1 MSTDTPRMPASY
13 DDDISREPEN
23 SAWRCPVH
31 DREFEYVESDGRED
45 HDECPVE
52 GCHEGI
58 WYG

>member
-13 DDDISREPEN
+13 DEDISREPEN
-23 SAWRCPVH
+23 NSWRCPVH
-31 DREFEYVESDGRED
+31 DREFVYAGTEDWQD

-52 GCHEGI
+52 GCREGI